1 MGPDRWPG
9 LIREPGS
16 GLIREPGSRDVLE
29 KRMPGAA
36 STGDQAGQGMESGA
50 NL

>member
-1 MGPDRWPG
+1 MGPDKWPG

-29 KRMPGAA
+29 KRMPGAT
-36 STGDQAGQGMESGA
+36 STRDEAGQGMESEA
-50 NL
+50 DL